1 MSPKLET
8 KIKTDITVT
17 MTQQLMQALQIL
29 QLNTVELSNKI
40 QEELATNPMLVERE
54 DQEQTDLHPATEEP
68 APAATTENEAT
79 ADVTIDDTGLSAEGV
94 AKEEWEMFFPD
105 DDYILPRFDREQ
117 YTEYRQP
124 QIAYQP
130 TLEDNLLWQLTMTDV
145 TDEEYAIGEVIIGN
159 LNDHG
164 FLTLP
169 LEEIAQQA
177 HASLEDVDHVL
188 ALIQTM
194 DPVGI
199 AARNV
204 VECLLIQLQNLPG
217 RNALAEKMV
226 GRHFN
231 LVEKRQ
237 LDQIAKLE
245 KVGREEVIQ
254 ADKLIASLDPY
265 PGRRFANPAV
275 QYVVPDAVIEKH
287 DDQYVIII
295 NDDSFPMLG
304 ISRKYQRLLKNRESQ
319 LSDQEKQFLREKRS
333 QAKNLIES
341 IEKRRKTYYRV
352 IEAIIKFQQDFFDKG
367 IDYLKPLRLKEVAE
381 EIGKHESTVS
391 RVTNGKYV
399 QTPRGLFEL
408 KYFFSSHIG
417 TADGGQISSTS
428 VKAALQE
435 LIAEED
441 KKKPLSDQKLME
453 LLIKKGFDIKRR
465 TVAKYREEMNLPPAG
480 RRKVLA

>member
-40 QEELATNPMLVERE
+40 QDELASNPMLVEKE
-54 DQEQTDLHPATEEP
+54 DQDQADLHPATEDPPPP
-68 APAATTENEAT
+68 AGPEEAT
-79 ADVTIDDTGLSAEGV
+79 ADVTIDDKGLSAQGVDNEG
-94 AKEEWEMFFPD
+94 WEMFFPD
-105 DDYILPRFDREQ
+105 DDFIPPRFDREQ

-130 TLEDNLLWQLTMTDV
+130 TLEDNLLWQLTMADV
-145 TDEEYAIGEVIIGN
+145 TDEEYAIGEIIIGN

-164 FLTLP
+164 FLTVP

-177 HASLEDVDHVL
+177 HASLEDVEHVL
-188 ALIQTM
+188 ALVQTM
-194 DPVGI
+194 DPMGI
-199 AARNV
+199 AAKNV
-204 VECLLIQLQNLPG
+204 VECLLIQLQNLPS
-217 RNALAEKMV
+217 RNALAEKIV
-226 GRHFN
+226 AQHFG
-231 LVEKRQ
+231 LLEKRQ
-237 LDQIAKLE
+237 LDQIAKLL
-245 KVGREEVIQ
+245 KVSREEIIQ

-275 QYVVPDAVIEKH
+275 QYVVPDAIIEKH
-287 DDQYVIII
+287 DDQYIIII

-304 ISRKYQRLLKNRESQ
+304 ISRKYQRLLKSRDHQ
-319 LSDQEKQFLREKRS
+319 LTDQEKQFLREKRS

-367 IDYLKPLRLKEVAE
+367 IEYLKPLRLKEVAE

-399 QTPRGLFEL
+399 QTPRGLYEL

-435 LIAEED
+435 LIADED

-453 LLIKKGFDIKRR
+453 LLTKKGFDIKRR
-465 TVAKYREEMNLPPAG
+465 TVAKYREEMNVSPAG
-480 RRKVLA
+480 RRKILA